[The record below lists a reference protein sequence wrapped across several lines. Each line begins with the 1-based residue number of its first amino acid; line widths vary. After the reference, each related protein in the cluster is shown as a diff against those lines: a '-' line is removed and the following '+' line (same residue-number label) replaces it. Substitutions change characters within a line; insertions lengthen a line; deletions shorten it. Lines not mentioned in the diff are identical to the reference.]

1 MPQVAGAEEET
12 NVRVAARI
20 RPLLPRDTAQN
31 CCSCVTVHPNVNQVV
46 VGTRRAF
53 TFDLVYET
61 DASQLKVYDGCV
73 SQLLE
78 GCMQGYNATVLAYG
92 QTGVEGS
99 GKTHTMGTGPA
110 VGEGTDEEG
119 IVPKVI
125 RNSFQ
130 HIEMHK
136 EHIDFKGLIAI
147 REAPAGGIKVSG
159 IHAEVCR
166 SAEEMF
172 RCLSDGSVQ
181 RTTGATLMNEQSSR
195 SHSIFTLIL
204 EQRNRLKCD
213 LGDGCIEDYYVTA
226 KFHLVDL
233 AGSERA
239 KRTGAVGSRFK
250 ESVLLQDS
258 LGGNSRTVMIA
269 CVSCADIDFE
279 ETLNTLKYAHRARN
293 IKNKPVINHDPKQA
307 QLAAMQDEIEA
318 LREQLQRAN
327 GTNGCAPAAAIG
339 QEETSCNRSRVA
351 GVLFAR
357 RRNEESE
364 GGAFHRSLADL
375 YTAVCNQ
382 LPAIW
387 QGETGR
393 PALGALCE
401 ALSQAQRL
409 LLSEA
414 DSAEQCDVSQ
424 LPLPPYHLDTR
435 ASQQNLSEQL
445 QSLEQHVLLKEELIT
460 ELTRSEQEWGLARKQ
475 YQARMEQ
482 LQLELEDTQRQLD
495 LVKVRLQESEKLEEQ
510 ARQVNE
516 EEKRRL
522 ERQVSEQVEALK
534 RKQQEYARLKEL
546 RHNERKRVKD
556 LEVEVTQMRQ
566 SQAELDRRLQAERR
580 REAQQI
586 QDLRRRLTR
595 EGQKVKDLEAWRA
608 RQTMAQT
615 AHSAKVVQKPS
626 ARVPSV
632 GARKTSEREP
642 REPREPRERRGY
654 TSSECGE
661 RGTAGSSRWQHL
673 EQQLDEHIKILEA
686 TQGLEEDLRKQEAL
700 QKKREQYKNYRRTLA
715 QHLMEEAAERLK
727 LLESEALW
735 LEQENDQAAASDC
748 PTRSQQRCEEQTELQ
763 RNVQRKRS
771 EGLSILH
778 DIDERLEG
786 LQDELDFR
794 DARIAKAQQYLKSTA
809 GTGPGSLDAE
819 LERIPAEDGKELLRR
834 YCEKLV
840 KLRQRE
846 KQHWQRL
853 EAAEAQLAERAQQVK
868 ELQQVLR
875 RQDSNATKA
884 IAKVT
889 KEYES
894 RIRSLLRCWTTIAK
908 LDSHVIHTETERAI
922 IKRVSDIFLGPTFE
936 FATAILLIFNL
947 LLMAAQLQ
955 YHGIKMGHE
964 MNYPHYDYEPEMA
977 LPGAE
982 NFFLGAD
989 VAFAIIF
996 TLEML
1001 IRFSKIGWLYF
1012 KNLFNWVDFVVVC
1025 SSWVELFAAAL
1036 PISPTF
1042 LRMLRLGKLLRA
1054 IRVVKMSQ
1062 VLESLQLLLK
1072 CIHASLRRPFLT
1084 KVPATSILVDNVG
1097 EGYSAVFIIYRCFVG
1112 FAVLNVVNAVFVQ
1125 STMKVAQ
1132 ADDELMSRE
1141 KARTQAAYHERITAL
1156 FRQVDTSGDGMID
1169 ASEFQELLQHP
1180 KLQLWLH
1187 QLEVETNDLVGLF
1200 NMLDDGDG
1208 EISLEEF
1215 ESGLMRIKGIARSYD
1230 LNKLQRDISRMSSK
1244 MDMLFAN
1251 SPYTRG
1257 LIREKMDRKKS
1268 LSNVEQVRR
1277 DNQYYKAVNRELK
1290 RRLRSLLEQRGE
1302 ADAEPAPFWE
1312 RLEVQCQAEAQ
1323 TLLEPSLDSIWEMLR
1338 EGEEMMQLAQAR
1350 SALGAQEI
1358 QQYWNQ
1364 RCKPVF
1370 KREAVEDPPWQH
1382 LEKAKVSFCPDP
1394 KTLGVKFTAIY
1405 EKTPEDSKAFASVNA
1420 GNGKKLKVGG
1430 GTINLQ
1436 FAQEMLVIRE
1446 HSFYG
1451 EEVARQLVLGVL
1463 DAQLADSSS
1472 PEALPEVQFAYDT
1485 DVFRQVWEALVAK
1498 K

>member
-92 QTGVEGS
+92 QTGS

-136 EHIDFKGLIAI
+136 EHIDFKVSCCYLEIYNEDIRDLLQPGGSKGLIAI

-250 ESVLLQDS
+250 ESVSINSGLLALGNVISALGDPAKQGSHVPYRESKLTRLLQDS

-339 QEETSCNRSRVA
+339 QEEIIELAAKLEAAEQRAAELAERA
-351 GVLFAR
+351 EAQ
-357 RRNEESE
+357 ESE

-424 LPLPPYHLDTR
+424 LPLPPYHLVQDRAPELTAAAELGNGLPLLSSTAPVLGEPNKLQSLTEMRKDSTILIRKYLEQISQLETDLGQFKRQNKELHNQLKEARDDLQKDEEIFEEKMKEMKELKERNAVLEEMMKEKLTSSSPQKETLKEGPSVFAIQLSDELDAQEEMARGEPEEEEAKPQDLEDTR

-595 EGQKVKDLEAWRA
+595 EGQKVKDLEA
-608 RQTMAQT
+608 
-615 AHSAKVVQKPS
+615 KVVQKPS

-700 QKKREQYKNYRRTLA
+700 QKKREQYKNYRRKIA
-715 QHLMEEAAERLK
+715 AKDQAEQQEAAERLK

-748 PTRSQQRCEEQTELQ
+748 PTRSQQRCVAIKEEQTELQ

-894 RIRSLLRCWTTIAK
+894 RIRSLLRQLSAQQSMGGSGAGT
-908 LDSHVIHTETERAI
+908 D
-922 IKRVSDIFLGPTFE
+922 
-936 FATAILLIFNL
+936 TA
-947 LLMAAQLQ
+947 
-955 YHGIKMGHE
+955 
-964 MNYPHYDYEPEMA
+964 PPDEPS
-977 LPGAE
+977 
-982 NFFLGAD
+982 
-989 VAFAIIF
+989 V
-996 TLEML
+996 
-1001 IRFSKIGWLYF
+1001 
-1012 KNLFNWVDFVVVC
+1012 
-1025 SSWVELFAAAL
+1025 
-1036 PISPTF
+1036 
-1042 LRMLRLGKLLRA
+1042 
-1054 IRVVKMSQ
+1054 
-1062 VLESLQLLLK
+1062 
-1072 CIHASLRRPFLT
+1072 
-1084 KVPATSILVDNVG
+1084 
-1097 EGYSAVFIIYRCFVG
+1097 
-1112 FAVLNVVNAVFVQ
+1112 
-1125 STMKVAQ
+1125 
-1132 ADDELMSRE
+1132 
-1141 KARTQAAYHERITAL
+1141 
-1156 FRQVDTSGDGMID
+1156 TSGD
-1169 ASEFQELLQHP
+1169 AE
-1180 KLQLWLH
+1180 
-1187 QLEVETNDLVGLF
+1187 
-1200 NMLDDGDG
+1200 
-1208 EISLEEF
+1208 
-1215 ESGLMRIKGIARSYD
+1215 
-1230 LNKLQRDISRMSSK
+1230 
-1244 MDMLFAN
+1244 
-1251 SPYTRG
+1251 
-1257 LIREKMDRKKS
+1257 
-1268 LSNVEQVRR
+1268 VEQVRR

-1302 ADAEPAPFWE
+1302 ADAEPAPVTPSRFVPSE
-1312 RLEVQCQAEAQ
+1312 
-1323 TLLEPSLDSIWEMLR
+1323 EP
-1338 EGEEMMQLAQAR
+1338 
-1350 SALGAQEI
+1350 
-1358 QQYWNQ
+1358 
-1364 RCKPVF
+1364 
-1370 KREAVEDPPWQH
+1370 H
-1382 LEKAKVSFCPDP
+1382 HKAIK
-1394 KTLGVKFTAIY
+1394 
-1405 EKTPEDSKAFASVNA
+1405 
-1420 GNGKKLKVGG
+1420 
-1430 GTINLQ
+1430 
-1436 FAQEMLVIRE
+1436 
-1446 HSFYG
+1446 
-1451 EEVARQLVLGVL
+1451 
-1463 DAQLADSSS
+1463 
-1472 PEALPEVQFAYDT
+1472 
-1485 DVFRQVWEALVAK
+1485 
-1498 K
+1498 